1 MSALFVNDGYTINA
15 TIEFANGKV
24 EVLFR
29 PPVGDELEQVYVGR
43 VDPSDFLAS
52 KIVNWRGMG
61 LDGVPVKA
69 ENIKRLHAQFWQTL
83 MKTVVN
89 FQTENEIKN
98 S

>member
-1 MSALFVNDGYTINA
+1 MWAGGS
-15 TIEFANGKV
+15 
-24 EVLFR
+24 
-29 PPVGDELEQVYVGR
+29 
-43 VDPSDFLAS
+43 SDFLAS

-69 ENIKRLHAQFWQTL
+69 ENIATARPVQTL